1 MRKKYFVFGFQK
13 ENVFVACWNG
23 FLVNSCYFLA
33 LLNLSEKIMFE
44 ELRRSWRKTL
54 MLLFVS
60 FFFLNTLLFSKLE
73 SFSSK
78 KEQKKK
84 KKTPLIPWLFLS
96 DYKMS
101 PWSVGFPL
109 WKKNMTEINIIIEF
123 YPSQLLLSCVSYAIS
138 IFFFPTAICLHVYK

>member
-73 SFSSK
+73 SLSSK

-84 KKTPLIPWLFLS
+84 KNPTDSLVIFKWLQDESMIRWVSSLKEKYDRNKHYHWILS
-96 DYKMS
+96 LTA
-101 PWSVGFPL
+101 SVIL
-109 WKKNMTEINIIIEF
+109 
-123 YPSQLLLSCVSYAIS
+123 CVICNQH
-138 IFFFPTAICLHVYK
+138 FFFPYSHLFARV